1 MAALESPKGIL
12 NAYEIVTASDRMFG
26 CAISG
31 GDFRKSMH
39 VQIEKGGIEMLT
51 ARGNML
57 LAARAAGGQ
66 CFQM

>member
-12 NAYEIVTASDRMFG
+12 NAYAIVTASDRMFG

-51 ARGNML
+51 AKGNM
-57 LAARAAGGQ
+57 
-66 CFQM
+66 